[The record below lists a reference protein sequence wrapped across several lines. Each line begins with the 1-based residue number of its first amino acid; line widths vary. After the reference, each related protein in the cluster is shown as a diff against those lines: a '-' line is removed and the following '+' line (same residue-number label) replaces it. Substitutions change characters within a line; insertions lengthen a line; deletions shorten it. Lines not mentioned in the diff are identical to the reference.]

1 MGFSTSSVG
10 QQNLEDGIGSL
21 ILLSLS
27 EALAALSGCLC
38 SPNPTAWSVTKLF
51 EEPAGIISCCTK

>member
-10 QQNLEDGIGSL
+10 QQNLEGGNGSL

-27 EALAALSGCLC
+27 EALAALGGCLR
-38 SPNPTAWSVTKLF
+38 SPNPTAWRTTKLF
-51 EEPAGIISCCTK
+51 EEPAGIISSCTK